1 MGGECLTSITFT
13 PQWGDVVVAQQMVT
27 VMFDDVRVEIAEPAR
42 VAPTWVGELFTHC
55 GGKVDPAA
63 EVGADQMSSS
73 TRQSC
78 PSVRRTKKRMPCK
91 RTLMDEGAS
100 FLFSRR

>member
-42 VAPTWVGELFTHC
+42 VAPRGWANCSLT
-55 GGKVDPAA
+55 A
-63 EVGADQMSSS
+63 EA
-73 TRQSC
+73 RLILL
-78 PSVRRTKKRMPCK
+78 PKSVPIK
-91 RTLMDEGAS
+91 
-100 FLFSRR
+100 